1 MYSALP
7 ILALVTFA
15 AAVPA
20 PHDHDAAWEANDAA
34 WQSTDVVSD
43 SGWTQVR
50 DAKQVPSIMESLSSP
65 TEALAKLGSFWDWD
79 R

>member
-50 DAKQVPSIMESLSSP
+50 DAKQAGIMESLPSP